1 MSIIFFLGNVA
12 WPVWQVQA
20 FHDSGRNLS
29 LSFVRYAD
37 DDNKSPS
44 ACDWIIPGTY
54 ESFSD

>member
-20 FHDSGRNLS
+20 FHDSGRNLC

-44 ACDWIIPGTY
+44 ACDWIIPGTL
-54 ESFSD
+54 DLN